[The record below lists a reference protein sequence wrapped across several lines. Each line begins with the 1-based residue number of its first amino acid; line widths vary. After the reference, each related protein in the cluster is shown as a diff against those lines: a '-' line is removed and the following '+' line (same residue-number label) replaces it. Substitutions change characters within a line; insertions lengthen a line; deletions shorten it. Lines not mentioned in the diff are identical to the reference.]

1 MARPQAEL
9 LLQQIR
15 RLAGRDAAG
24 GASDAELLR
33 HFLNEG
39 DEAAFTALVRRHGA
53 MVWQVSRSA
62 LVQREDAEDVFQA
75 TFLVLAR
82 KAGSVRK
89 PESLACWLH
98 GVALC
103 LARKVRERNLRRRTN
118 AGEALDRVPARPM
131 DDLTWR
137 ELRQVLHEELDRLPE
152 KNRLPILLCHLEGQ
166 TQDEAAR
173 ALGWSLG
180 RLRGRL
186 LRGRELLRHRLVR
199 RGLAPSVPLLAAALF
214 HGEAGAAPPEALVGA
229 LANCVAALARHEA
242 ISAAGPLV
250 LAELF
255 IRESALFWNRVG
267 VTLVVCLFPL
277 IGVLGLLA
285 HLAAAV
291 PGLPP
296 NAEEAPAEKPAVA
309 EDGKGD
315 GQVLKD
321 QLGDPLPADALLRL
335 GTLRFRSGGVVH
347 TLAFAKDG
355 KSLLCSGWNRAICR
369 WDPQTGAELEPWTAA
384 EKGFL
389 DAAVSPD
396 GKILVGGTADGNL
409 QVWDLIAGKEIKK
422 IVIPGGKTIR
432 HVAIS
437 PDGRTAVV
445 AGDDNP
451 VRLFDL
457 TTGAGRVLFTY
468 KQSASCLAF
477 SPDGK
482 LVASASYD
490 GTAHVHEADTGKEVS
505 SPRSKD
511 KVFFSLCFAPDSKT
525 LLAGEGHPNLV
536 VENFLSF
543 WDAGTGKFLRRAPG
557 ISGHLGVI
565 RFAPDG
571 KTIAGGTSQGVIHI
585 WETASLKQLNK
596 IKAHADNVHALGFSP
611 DGGVLASGGSEH
623 AVRLWDTRTGKQLN
637 TLIGHQERITA
648 VAVAPGGKVVATAA
662 WDHSIRLWDSVT
674 GRELRRLGWT
684 PKEKTEIGISESAD
698 ALIFSPDGKWLV
710 AVGYE
715 NKVWLWDL
723 AKGEPTRSFPGVRAD
738 LSTDGKHL
746 VTADWGG
753 AAHLYEFDTGKEVR
767 EFKGHLS
774 GITHLRFTPDGQTLL
789 TTGAGPPIGFRSGGE
804 KWDKQAIWL
813 WDIATGK
820 VRLRFGGEFRPGSVA
835 LSPDGRTLSTTA
847 AFREDSVHL
856 WELASGK
863 ERAVLSGHGEMIF
876 ASAFSPDGRFL
887 ASGSMDNTVR
897 LWRVPGGK
905 HVHTFTGHRGWV
917 RALAFSP
924 DGKKLLS
931 GSLDTTGLVWKM
943 PSLPQPQEA
952 KVMPADLQKL
962 WDDLAAPDAK
972 AAYQAIAALA
982 AAPEQAVS
990 LLSEKLKPAAAPDPK
1005 LVAQLIAD
1013 LDSDNFVARQE
1024 AAAALEKLA
1033 DLVVPQLRAA
1043 LPKSASLEAA
1053 RRTEQIL
1060 DLVASQP
1067 LPPEKL
1073 RDKRAV
1079 EALES
1084 IATPTARVVLQALGR
1099 GAPGAHLTRD
1109 AQAALLRL
1117 SPEP

>member
-1 MARPQAEL
+1 MARPQSEL

-15 RLAGRDAAG
+15 RLAGEGAAA

-33 HFLNEG
+33 HFLAEG
-39 DEAAFTALVRRHGA
+39 DEAAFTALVQRHGA
-53 MVWQVSRSA
+53 MVWQVSISA
-62 LVQREDAEDVFQA
+62 LAQREDAEDVFQA

-89 PESLACWLH
+89 QDSLACWLH

-131 DDLTWR
+131 EDLTWR

-186 LRGRELLRHRLVR
+186 LRGRELLRRRLVR

-214 HGEAGAAPPEALVGA
+214 ADEAGAAPPDALVGV
-229 LANCVAALARHEA
+229 LAKCVAALARHEA
-242 ISAAGPLV
+242 VSAAGPLA
-250 LAELF
+250 LAERF
-255 IRESALFWNRVG
+255 IRESALFWQKVA
-267 VTLVVCLFPL
+267 VAFAVCLFPL

-285 HLAAAV
+285 HQAAV
-291 PGLPP
+291 PALPQI
-296 NAEEAPAEKPAVA
+296 AEEAPAEKPALA
-309 EDGKGD
+309 QDAKGE

-335 GTLRFRSGGVVH
+335 GTLRFRSGGVVQ

-355 KSLLCSGWNRAICR
+355 KSLLCSGWNRAILR
-369 WDPQTGAELEPWTAA
+369 WDPQTGAELEPWTGA

-389 DAAVSPD
+389 DAAVSAD
-396 GKILVGGTADGNL
+396 GKTLVGGTADGNL
-409 QVWDLIAGKEIKK
+409 QVWDLSAGKEIKK
-422 IVIPGGKTIR
+422 IAIAGGKTIR

-437 PDGRTAVV
+437 PDGRIAVV

-451 VRLFDL
+451 VRLIEL
-457 TTGAGRVLFTY
+457 TTGAGRVLITY

-490 GTAHVHEADTGKEVS
+490 GTAHVHEADTGKAVS
-505 SPRSKD
+505 APRSKD
-511 KVFFSLCFAPDSKT
+511 NIFFSLCFAPDSKT

-543 WDAGTGKFLRRAPG
+543 WDPETGKFQRRAPG
-557 ISGHLGVI
+557 IAGHLGVI

-585 WETASLKQLNK
+585 WEAAALKQLHK

-611 DGGVLASGGSEH
+611 DGGTLASGGSEH
-623 AVRLWDTRTGKQLN
+623 TVRLWDTRTGKQLN
-637 TLIGHQERITA
+637 PLIGHQERVTA
-648 VAVAPGGKVVATAA
+648 VAVAPGGKMVATAA
-662 WDHSIRLWDSVT
+662 WDHSIRLWDAAT

-684 PKEKTEIGISESAD
+684 PKEKSEIGIFESAD

-723 AKGEPTRSFPGVRAD
+723 AKGEPTRTFPGVRAA
-738 LSTDGKHL
+738 LSHDGKYL

-753 AAHLYEFDTGKEVR
+753 AAHLCEVDTGKEVR

-774 GITHLRFTPDGQTLL
+774 GITHLLFTPDGQTLL
-789 TTGAGPPIGFRSGGE
+789 TTGAGPPIGFRTGGE
-804 KWDKQAIWL
+804 QWDKQAIWL

-835 LSPDGRTLSTTA
+835 ISPDGRTLSTTA
-847 AFREDSVHL
+847 AFRDDGVHL

-863 ERAVLSGHGEMIF
+863 ERAVLTGHGETVF
-876 ASAFSPDGRFL
+876 ASAFSPDGRCL
-887 ASGSMDNTVR
+887 VSGSMDNTIRQWR
-897 LWRVPGGK
+897 LPGGK

-917 RALAFSP
+917 RALALSP

-943 PSLPQPQEA
+943 PPLPQPQEA
-952 KVMPADLQKL
+952 KLMPADLQKL
-962 WDDLAAPDAK
+962 WGDLASADAK

-982 AAPEQAVS
+982 AAPGPAATF
-990 LLSEKLKPAAAPDPK
+990 LSGKLKPAAAPDRK

-1013 LDSDNFVARQE
+1013 LDSDNFAARQK

-1033 DLVVPQLRAA
+1033 DLVVPELRAA
-1043 LPKSASLEAA
+1043 LAKPASLEAA
-1053 RRTEQIL
+1053 RRTEQIM

-1084 IATPTARVVLQALGR
+1084 IATPSARAVLQALGR